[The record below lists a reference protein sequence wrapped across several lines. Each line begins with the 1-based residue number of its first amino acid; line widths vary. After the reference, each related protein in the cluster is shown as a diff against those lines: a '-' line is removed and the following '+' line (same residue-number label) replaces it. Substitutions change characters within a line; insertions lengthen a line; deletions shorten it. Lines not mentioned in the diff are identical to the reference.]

1 MDINQF
7 LVHTVGHITFDIY
20 RRNLQAGGPWLNLPK
35 KVAFPEGVG
44 ETITNIMWERPYVVP
59 SADGIEWGDNDSA
72 MGVNVNSGN
81 SCIPSED
88 EVRFAETRR
97 ETRLFHKALNSPM
110 FCVTD
115 LLYAGKRESQMMS
128 IEKNLAEVTRYYWV
142 KWNRDG
148 YRRLARKYVANA
160 GMIAGETDESNG
172 SAFTEAAATSDLT
185 NGILDYIYGILTL
198 EEGQRHQLSMQ
209 NGRPV
214 YGLIT
219 DQLTSRALIRANDT
233 IREDFRYAKP
243 DALLM
248 PLGVSHTYNGFI
260 HMMDLMPDRYNYDA
274 GAANGSKW
282 VWINPW
288 VEEDLAK
295 GPPVNGADAQQLRK
309 VNPAW
314 ITAEAQDSFIYVKDA
329 YQCRVPNSLSN
340 VSKAKYEA
348 QKYMGEYK
356 FQNVINLDPDSDY
369 HNPDGKLGRFRG
381 VLAAGIEAI
390 NPHVMFVVRH
400 KVCQAELGLLDCA
413 GEPLD

>member
-7 LVHTVGHITFDIY
+7 LAHTVGHITFDIY
-20 RRNLQAGGPWLNLPK
+20 NRNLQAGGPWLNLPK

-59 SADGIEWGDNDSA
+59 SADGLEWGDTGTE
-72 MGVNVNSGN
+72 MGINVGDGN

-97 ETRLFHKALNSPM
+97 QTRLFHKAINSPM

-115 LLYAGKRESQMMS
+115 LLYAGKREAQMQS
-128 IEKNLAEVTRYYWV
+128 IEKNLAEVSRYYWV

-148 YRRLARKYVANA
+148 YRRLARKFVANTA
-160 GMIAGETDESNG
+160 MIANETDETDG
-172 SAFTEAAATSDLT
+172 SAFAGIPALSGLT
-185 NGILDYIYGILTL
+185 NGILDYIYGVLTL
-198 EEGQRHQLSMQ
+198 EEGQRHQLSIQ

-233 IREDFRYAKP
+233 IREDFRYGKP
-243 DALLM
+243 DALLT
-248 PLGVSHTYNGFI
+248 PLGVSHTYNGFV
-260 HMMDLMPDRYNYDA
+260 HMMDLMPDRYNFDA
-274 GAANGSKW
+274 EADPGEEWTW
-282 VWINPW
+282 VSPWIEVSVP
-288 VEEDLAK
+288 K
-295 GPPVNGADAQQLRK
+295 ADPAGGNQLKRI

-314 ITAEAQDSFIYVKDA
+314 ITADAQDSFIYVKDA
-329 YQCRVPNSLSN
+329 YQCRVPGSVAG
-340 VSKAKYEA
+340 VSQAKFDA

-356 FQNVINLDPDSDY
+356 FQNVINLDTDSDY

-400 KVCQAELGLLDCA
+400 KVCQAELGLMDCA
-413 GEPLD
+413 AVPM